1 MLSAPTSTSE
11 AAASPDRDVG
21 WLTLVAATADGRKHE
36 DFREQLR
43 GAGWIVADSELL
55 DAGSG
60 RGSLL
65 ALEREAWKEARRLL
79 AGQPETHVLRVWDEI
94 VRTYDEESN
103 DLYVSLV
110 ANPDAAA
117 LDFDDPA
124 VAGAERATL
133 AAFLPHV
140 GTSFIAMST
149 LMNDWFHCSG
159 AITVFRAASQV
170 EAASLAASDPWRAL
184 GPHRLYRLRRAV
196 FRRVQPPPGPNT
208 QRYGAAN
215 PWPGG
220 SFAG

>member
-1 MLSAPTSTSE
+1 M
-11 AAASPDRDVG
+11 G
-21 WLTLVAATADGRKHE
+21 WLTLVVATADGLKLE
-36 DFREQLR
+36 DLRERLR
-43 GAGWIVADSELL
+43 GAGSIVAGSELL

-65 ALEREAWKEARRLL
+65 ALEREAWREARRLL
-79 AGQPETHVLRVWDEI
+79 AGLPETRVLRVWDQI
-94 VRTYDEESN
+94 VSDHAEEGN
-103 DLYVSLV
+103 DRYVSLV
-110 ANPDAAA
+110 ANPEDAAF
-117 LDFDDPA
+117 DFDDPA

-133 AAFLPHV
+133 AAFLPQV
-140 GTSFIAMST
+140 GTRFIAMST

-159 AITVFRAASQV
+159 AITVFRAASPA
-170 EAASLAASDPWRAL
+170 EAASVAASDPWRAL
-184 GPHRLYRLRRAV
+184 GPHRLYRIRHSV

>member
-1 MLSAPTSTSE
+1 VP
-11 AAASPDRDVG
+11 
-21 WLTLVAATADGRKHE
+21 WLTLVIATADGLKLE

-43 GAGWIVADSELL
+43 GAGSIVAGTELL

-60 RGSLL
+60 GGALL
-65 ALEREAWKEARRLL
+65 ALEREAWQEARRLL
-79 AGQPETHVLRVWDEI
+79 AGQPEVRVLRVWDEI
-94 VRTYDEESN
+94 VRDLDEESS
-103 DLYVSLV
+103 DWYVSLV
-110 ANPDAAA
+110 ANPDDAAF
-117 LDFDDPA
+117 DFDDPT

-133 AAFLPHV
+133 GAFLPQM

-159 AITVFRAASQV
+159 AITVFEAASPA

-184 GPHRLYRLRRAV
+184 GRHRLYRVRRAV

>member
-1 MLSAPTSTSE
+1 M
-11 AAASPDRDVG
+11 G
-21 WLTLVAATADGRKHE
+21 WLTLVVATTNGWKRE
-36 DFREQLR
+36 DFRDHLR
-43 GAGWIVADSELL
+43 GAWSIVAHSELL

-65 ALEREAWKEARRLL
+65 ALEREAWQEARRLV
-79 AGQPETHVLRVWDEI
+79 AGRPETRVLRVWDEI
-94 VRTYDEESN
+94 VGDYDEESN
-103 DLYVSLV
+103 DRYVSLV
-110 ANPDAAA
+110 ANADDAAF
-117 LDFDDPA
+117 DFDDPA

-133 AAFLPHV
+133 AAFLPLV

-159 AITVFRAASQV
+159 AITVFWAGSPA

-184 GPHRLYRLRRAV
+184 GPHRLYRMRRAV
-196 FRRVQPPPGPNT
+196 FRRVKPPPGPNT

-220 SFAG
+220 SFAA